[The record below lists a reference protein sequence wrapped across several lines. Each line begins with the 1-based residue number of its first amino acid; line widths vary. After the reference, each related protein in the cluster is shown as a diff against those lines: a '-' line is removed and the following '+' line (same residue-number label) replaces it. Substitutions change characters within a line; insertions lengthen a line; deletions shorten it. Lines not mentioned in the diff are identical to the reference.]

1 LAETD
6 LFFYFFFLLYW
17 PWKYYYSK
25 RSTQRS
31 RRTTPTSR
39 PLFLSKP
46 FIDATLVEGSF
57 KKIVVLPKYVDVDE
71 WLAVNGK

>member
-1 LAETD
+1 MVY
-6 LFFYFFFLLYW
+6 LFF
-17 PWKYYYSK
+17 PIEYYHSK
-25 RSTQRS
+25 KSSARN
-31 RRTTPTSR
+31 RRATPSSR

-46 FIDATLVEGSF
+46 FIDASLVEGSF